1 MDDQSGT
8 ALKTVLITGGSS
20 GIGYALTHHFARDAY
35 RILWVSKPADELE
48 EASIALKQAFPDV
61 VLHYLA
67 LDLAVPDAAQ
77 KVLEW
82 IQTLRLRVDVLV
94 NNAGFGTYGHF
105 EKMPLP
111 TELAMLQLNAV
122 TVYELTHWLLR
133 EMEAQGHGKIVN
145 ISSAASYVPMPYASI
160 YAATKA
166 FVRQMTESLAWE
178 LYDRRSPVK
187 VYAVC
192 PGPLAD
198 TKFQQQAGMMGV
210 RTFKSIMASTTV
222 EEVAR
227 DTYRGLHKNKT
238 IIRTGLAFRINY
250 WVAKFSPEWLARWI
264 VLREMGRKE

>member
-1 MDDQSGT
+1 MDDQNGT

-20 GIGYALTHHFARDAY
+20 GIGYALSQHFARDAY
-35 RILWVSKPADELE
+35 RILWVSQAAEELE
-48 EASIALKQAFPDV
+48 AASIALKQAFPYV
-61 VLHYLA
+61 ALHYLA
-67 LDLAVPDAAQ
+67 LDLAVPNAAQ
-77 KVLEW
+77 EVLAW
-82 IQTLRLRVDVLV
+82 TKKLRISVDVLV

-111 TELAMLQLNAV
+111 RELAMLQLNAV
-122 TVYELTHWLLR
+122 TVYELTHLFLR
-133 EMEAQGHGKIVN
+133 EMEAKGQGKIMN
-145 ISSAASYVPMPYASI
+145 ISSAASYVPMPYSSI
-160 YAATKA
+160 YAGTKA

-178 LYDRRSPVK
+178 LYNRRSPVK
-187 VYAVC
+187 VCAVC

-222 EEVAR
+222 DEVAR
-227 DTYRGLHKNKT
+227 DAYRGLQKNKT

-264 VLREMGRKE
+264 VLREMAKKE